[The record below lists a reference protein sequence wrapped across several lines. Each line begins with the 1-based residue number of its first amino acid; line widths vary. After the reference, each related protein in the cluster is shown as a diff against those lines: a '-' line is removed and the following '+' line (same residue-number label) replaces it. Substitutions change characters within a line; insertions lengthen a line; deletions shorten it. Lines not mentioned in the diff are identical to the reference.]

1 MSVATFHALLDTVLQ
16 VNFTGPRNEDS
27 LKDRFKTASND
38 VILRLFHEIV
48 SETTRDALFDKLVGL
63 LQAVDKLV
71 GLLQAVDNKHL
82 DTPNVEGVTL
92 LMDVA
97 DFKYLYGFKT
107 LIDAGANPNADAGAN
122 PTAYDSTGM
131 SVLHRVVSKDQCHLA
146 KQLYVDEMV
155 SDDDDDD
162 DSKCK
167 EIINSMLKKLQECP
181 RFRINPTVSSY
192 NNGKRTYLN
201 ALKEHDALLAEYFP
215 QRVTCDDIDLFIAA
229 ANAEPSSTTVAE
241 YMRDARLS
249 LIEICIRTNTYGP
262 DLQAFNINDQLK
274 TSEEGEVRRMT
285 LLHWA
290 AAQPKYIEI
299 MKLLLEHP
307 GIDLNV
313 LDSKN
318 TAALHYAVRSDNL
331 EGLQLLIEAKA
342 KLDLRGGALGH
353 TALHMSI
360 RQKHLGMTKILL
372 DAGANPNVVERG
384 WGKSALF
391 FALDNPQE
399 TKKNNI
405 QLIEWLLAYGAD
417 LNVINRYGRT
427 PLHIAIKD
435 RSLDIGQ
442 LLLDNG
448 ADPNTVDTD
457 QKTALHYAIWYKR
470 KRPFIISLLK
480 ARADPNVQDSAGR
493 TALHYAVKKGTAYL
507 FEQLLHHGADPR
519 VRDNQGQTILHY
531 AAEDTSLDLVLQMS
545 KLPDVNVQDNNM
557 RTALHLAANSH
568 HVVMVTA
575 LLEKGADPN
584 VQDINGN
591 TALHLANMDIIQLL
605 LKVMG
610 IDVNI
615 RNDENM
621 TVLQQC
627 LAKSTF
633 THLETVKLLLDKG
646 ADPDVRTLQNK
657 TLLMTA
663 IAEHNIELVR
673 MLIAK
678 GADPNGR
685 WKDDDDQHTF
695 ALMMAVEEYKYAG
708 EETKT
713 VALDILKVLVRM
725 PNIDLN
731 AMGLIFD
738 ANGSGKQNII
748 TALHYAV
755 EQNLVEVVGEL
766 LAGGADVNAQ
776 TKEGE
781 TALHVAVDRNNLHI
795 VKTLLS
801 AGALPNV
808 QDEQG
813 DTALHWAVY
822 ENHPAIVAQLLTGN
836 NINTSLMN
844 VMDRTPLQVAIWSNY
859 TKCVN
864 ILQEHERHE
873 HERHEHDRHEHERLL
888 KKRSPSPEGSGG
900 GESSKPNITDRLLN
914 KRSPSPSPE
923 GSGGGES
930 SKRHKRDN
938 TTQSVIKLPF
948 SKLKL

>member
-1 MSVATFHALLDTVLQ
+1 MSEAKFHALLDTVLQ
-16 VNFTGPRNEDS
+16 VNFPGPRNEDS

-63 LQAVDKLV
+63 LQAVD
-71 GLLQAVDNKHL
+71 NKHL

-97 DFKYLYGFKT
+97 DFKYLYGFVK

-131 SVLHRVVSKDQCHLA
+131 SVLHRVVSKDQCDLA

-162 DSKCK
+162 DDKKCK
-167 EIINSMLKKLQECP
+167 EIIKSMLQKLQACP
-181 RFRINPTVSSY
+181 RFHINPTVSSY
-192 NNGKRTYLN
+192 NNGKRTYLY
-201 ALKEHDALLAEYFP
+201 ALKEHNALLAEYFP

-229 ANAEPSSTTVAE
+229 AKAEQSSTTVAE

-299 MKLLLEHP
+299 MKLLLKHP

-318 TAALHYAVRSDNL
+318 TAALHYAVRSKNL

-360 RQKHLGMTKILL
+360 KQKHLGMTKILL

-384 WGKSALF
+384 WGQSALF
-391 FALDNPQE
+391 FALDNPQQ
-399 TKKNNI
+399 TIKDNI

-427 PLHIAIKD
+427 PLHIAIKDLAIED

-470 KRPFIISLLK
+470 KRSFIISLLK

-493 TALHYAVKKGTAYL
+493 TALHYAVKMGKAYL
-507 FEQLLHHGADPR
+507 FEQLLQHGADPR

-545 KLPDVNVQDNNM
+545 KLPDVNVQDNDM

-584 VQDINGN
+584 VQDRNGN

-605 LKVMG
+605 LKVTG

-627 LAKSTF
+627 LAESTF

-695 ALMMAVEEYKYAG
+695 ALMMAVEEYAG

-822 ENHPAIVAQLLTGN
+822 ENHPAIVAQLLTGK
-836 NINTSLMN
+836 NIDTSLVETMN
-844 VMDRTPLQVAIWSNY
+844 RTPLQVAIWNDY
-859 TKCVN
+859 LECVK
-864 ILQEHERHE
+864 ILQK
-873 HERHEHDRHEHERLL
+873 HERLL
-888 KKRSPSPEGSGG
+888 KKRSPEGKGG
-900 GESSKPNITDRLLN
+900 G
-914 KRSPSPSPE
+914 
-923 GSGGGES
+923 GS
-930 SKRHKRDN
+930 SKRRNTGGSSKRRN